1 MIVSYHLP
9 RVGLLTTILH
19 KEAADLFD
27 FLAREGE
34 IERLKTLD
42 HLGIIRRATE
52 GAHHPRW
59 ETMVLIFK
67 LIDLV
72 KSHAHR
78 AHLSTGV
85 EISDSHEISSGTECL
100 KLWTLLVNVGHLPL
114 TFTAEK
120 AFLYELK
127 SSRGGKWPIM
137 KKQMISS
144 FPRGPVK
151 RFVKRVFE
159 NEMVY
164 SLYQAITAWRL
175 QRWV

>member
-159 NEMVY
+159 NEMV
-164 SLYQAITAWRL
+164 L
-175 QRWV
+175 